1 MFSKKRV
8 KDEGFPT
15 DVGEDGE
22 TLGELS
28 MRLQEKTA
36 NGHRIDFFDD
46 VSLMENLHLCNAFYD
61 QNLPGETESRRSGFG
76 PLLMFIKRVTRKLVG
91 WYVNPAMDNQ
101 RLFNAYVTRSI
112 NEMKRYLDHLQIN
125 EDILSTIMRRDLAL
139 FRANILFMNRHLQGR
154 MLDFENE
161 ISLLRGKE
169 PARAALAEE
178 PGGKG
183 GGEAD
188 ELLDSLDVLTLEQR
202 VHGSPRMVRDRQRV
216 YLPYFRGCRNVLAIG
231 CGRGELLQL
240 LSQEGINARGTESD
254 ATLVGFC
261 RDNDLDVSKVDVFD
275 YLEALPNGS
284 LDGVVLSRFAGH
296 QPPGRLIRMLNLCRK
311 KLEGDAVLII
321 ETPNPFS
328 LYAVA
333 NYALEDSD
341 RIQPMHPETLKL
353 LCLSCGFMEP
363 TVMFLNPLP
372 PEENLEELEL
382 SSSGAIIDHREQELF
397 HQVNQNFAK
406 INRIIFSHREYA
418 VVTRGGDLVGS

>member
-1 MFSKKRV
+1 MSRKTEPGPDGPEAPGSGSL
-8 KDEGFPT
+8 DE
-15 DVGEDGE
+15 
-22 TLGELS
+22 LRQ
-28 MRLQEKTA
+28 RLRERTS
-36 NGHRIDFFDD
+36 NGHRIDPFDED
-46 VSLMENLHLCNAFYD
+46 TLMENLHLTNAYYD
-61 QNLPGETESRRSGFG
+61 QNLPGRLESGRRVLG
-76 PLLMFIKRVTRKLVG
+76 PFLSLVKRVARRLMG

-112 NEMKRYLDHLQIN
+112 NDMKRYLDHLQIN

-139 FRANILFMNRHLQGR
+139 FRANILFMNRYLQGR

-161 ISLLRGKE
+161 INLLRGKE
-169 PARAALAEE
+169 PVRAPPVEKPA
-178 PGGKG
+178 GNGD
-183 GGEAD
+183 GEAD

-202 VHGSPRMVRDRQRV
+202 IHGSPRMVRDRQRV
-216 YLPYFRGCRNVLAIG
+216 YLPYLRGCRNFLAIG
-231 CGRGELLQL
+231 CGRGELLQI
-240 LSQEGINARGTESD
+240 LSREGINARGIESD

-341 RIQPMHPETLKL
+341 RIHPMHPETLKL

-382 SSSGAIIDHREQELF
+382 SSRGAIIDPHEQELF
-397 HQVNQNFAK
+397 HQVNQNFVK
-406 INRIIFSHREYA
+406 INRILFSHREYA
-418 VVTRGGDLVGS
+418 VVTRCGDLVSS

>member
-1 MFSKKRV
+1 MSQETEPGPDGGPEAPGSGSL
-8 KDEGFPT
+8 DE
-15 DVGEDGE
+15 
-22 TLGELS
+22 LRQ
-28 MRLQEKTA
+28 RLREKTS
-36 NGHRIDFFDD
+36 NGHRIDSFDEGA
-46 VSLMENLHLCNAFYD
+46 LMENLHLTNAYYD
-61 QNLPGETESRRSGFG
+61 QNLPGRLESGRRGLG
-76 PLLMFIKRVTRKLVG
+76 PFLSLIKRVAMKLMS
-91 WYVNPAMDNQ
+91 WYVNPAIDNQ

-125 EDILSTIMRRDLAL
+125 EDIFSTIMRRDLAL

-178 PGGKG
+178 PGEKG

-275 YLEALPNGS
+275 YLESLANGS

-341 RIQPMHPETLKL
+341 RIHPMHPETLKL
-353 LCLSCGFMEP
+353 LCPSCGFMEP

-382 SSSGAIIDHREQELF
+382 SSRGAIIDHREQELF

>member
-1 MFSKKRV
+1 LSRKTEPGPDGPEAPGSGSL
-8 KDEGFPT
+8 DE
-15 DVGEDGE
+15 
-22 TLGELS
+22 LRQ
-28 MRLQEKTA
+28 RLRERTS
-36 NGHRIDFFDD
+36 NGHRIDPFDED
-46 VSLMENLHLCNAFYD
+46 TLMENLHLTNAYYD
-61 QNLPGETESRRSGFG
+61 QNLPGRLESGRRVLG
-76 PLLMFIKRVTRKLVG
+76 PFLSLVKRVARRLMG

-112 NEMKRYLDHLQIN
+112 NDMKRYLDHLQIN

-139 FRANILFMNRHLQGR
+139 FRANILFMNRYLQGR

-161 ISLLRGKE
+161 INLLRGKE
-169 PARAALAEE
+169 PVRAPPVEKPA
-178 PGGKG
+178 GNGD
-183 GGEAD
+183 GEAD

-202 VHGSPRMVRDRQRV
+202 IHGSPRMVRDRQRV
-216 YLPYFRGCRNVLAIG
+216 YLPYLRGCRNFLAIG
-231 CGRGELLQL
+231 CGRGELLQI
-240 LSQEGINARGTESD
+240 LSREGINARGIESD

-341 RIQPMHPETLKL
+341 RIHPMHPETLKL

-382 SSSGAIIDHREQELF
+382 SSRGAIIDPHEQELF
-397 HQVNQNFAK
+397 HQVNQNFVK
-406 INRIIFSHREYA
+406 INRILFSHREYA
-418 VVTRGGDLVGS
+418 VVTRCGDLVSS